1 LISTVHLLELRFK
14 MSLPSNA
21 IGRFVCTV
29 VAGLFATFS
38 HIADAQLSHL
48 PAGRVVAWGDNTF
61 GQTNVTAATDV
72 VAISANGD
80 CCNLALRA
88 NGNIVPWGAT
98 LAVPPGVE
106 PAIGIAAGSLHHL
119 AVRANGTV
127 AAWGVDNTFGQL
139 TVPPNVTNATAV
151 AVGEF
156 HSLALQAA
164 RVIGWGANN
173 VNQREPAAGVNNN
186 ISAIASGLN
195 HSIALRSNGTVIAW
209 GNNAN
214 GALRITVPPGAIN
227 VSAIA
232 AGADHSLA
240 LRSNGMVV
248 AWGINTSGQS
258 TVPAGLSGVRAIGAG
273 GDHSIAVLSNGT
285 VVTWGRYR
293 GVDITNRAP
302 AGTTNLIAVSG
313 GFNHS
318 VGLSHDRV
326 RIATHPVSQTVLE
339 GATVTFTVVAAGGQ
353 PITYQWRENGTPI
366 TFATNSTFQLF
377 NVTTNDIANYSVLV
391 RNALGEV
398 TSTNATLLVNV
409 PVSITGQPQSQ
420 EVGVG
425 DNINFHV
432 TARGTAPLGY
442 QWRRNGVNVFG
453 AQSSTLIIPNVQIT
467 NAGNYTVVV
476 TNSFSSVTSQVA
488 VLIVQSPPTIIQHPQ
503 SRTVPAGSSATFS
516 VVAENATGY
525 QWLKNGGAIPNAT
538 NTFYAIPNAQ
548 PSDAAG
554 YSVIVSNS
562 FASVTSQTAALTVTV
577 PPPSSTT
584 VLGWGVTEVFNGTVW
599 VDVRPPN
606 TLGNVTNVAVG
617 GAHSLALRADGSV
630 VGWGDNSF
638 GQIGIPPGVTSIVA
652 IAAGQHHSVALR
664 RDGQVFAWGRSDNF
678 QQTTVPPHSNVIA
691 IAAGASH
698 SLAVQSNGV
707 VFGWGRNDDGRSTPP
722 PTLGQARN
730 VGAGQDHSL
739 AVRTDLTVRGWG
751 GQNVHGETTPPPG
764 LANVIAVAAGAN
776 HSMAIQN
783 NGAVVVW
790 GNNSFGQRNVPSF
803 ASPAK
808 AIASGAN
815 HCVAL
820 LENGTVVAWGNN
832 ANGQTNFPTV
842 GGITAIAAGGDR
854 SLAVKLRQLEMQTPV
869 RLGNGRTQLTVSN
882 DDGSA
887 VTPEQLN
894 RVQVLTSSNL
904 VSTSTSWAELTNA
917 KSIVSGS
924 IRVEDTVTNLPR
936 RFYRA
941 RENP

>member
-1 LISTVHLLELRFK
+1 MTA
-14 MSLPSNA
+14 PSNA
-21 IGRFVCTV
+21 FGRFFCTL
-29 VAGLFATFS
+29 VAGLFVTCS

-80 CCNLALRA
+80 CCNLALRS
-88 NGNIVPWGAT
+88 NGEIVPWGAT
-98 LAVPPGVE
+98 LPVPPTVGS
-106 PAIGIAAGSLHHL
+106 AIAIAAGPNHHL

-127 AAWGVDNTFGQL
+127 AGWGLNDSGQTTIPSGL
-139 TVPPNVTNATAV
+139 TNATAV

-156 HSLALQAA
+156 HSIALQAG
-164 RVIGWGANN
+164 RVTGWGLNN
-173 VNQREPAAGVNNN
+173 LNQREPAAGVNNG
-186 ISAIASGLN
+186 IRAIASGMN
-195 HSIALRSNGTVIAW
+195 HSIALKSNGTVIAW
-209 GNNAN
+209 GNPNN
-214 GALRITVPPGAIN
+214 SGIRTTVPGAAVS

-240 LRSNGMVV
+240 LRSNGTVV
-248 AWGINTSGQS
+248 AWGVNNFGQS
-258 TVPAGLSGVRAIGAG
+258 TVPGGLSGVRAIGAG
-273 GDHSIAVLSNGT
+273 GDHSIAVLTNGT

-293 GVDITNRAP
+293 VDVTNRAP
-302 AGTTNLIAVSG
+302 AGITNLVAVSG
-313 GFNHS
+313 GFNHT
-318 VGLSHDRV
+318 VGLSLDRV
-326 RIATHPVSQTVLE
+326 TITTQPQSRTAIE

-353 PITYQWRENGTPI
+353 PITYQWRKNGTPI

-398 TSTNATLLVNV
+398 TSSNAALLVNV
-409 PVSITGQPQSQ
+409 PVSITEQPQSQ

-442 QWRRNGVNVFG
+442 QWRRNGINIFG

-488 VLIVQSPPTIIQHPQ
+488 VLIVQSPPTITQQPQ
-503 SRTVPAGSSATFS
+503 NRTVPTGSSATFS
-516 VVAENATGY
+516 VVAENAVGY
-525 QWLKNGGAIPNAT
+525 QWLKNGVAIPNAT
-538 NTFYAIPNAQ
+538 NTFYSIPNAQ

-562 FASVTSQTAALTVTV
+562 FASVTSQTATLTVTA
-577 PPPSSTT
+577 PPPSSAT

-606 TLGNVTNVAVG
+606 TLGHVTNVAVG
-617 GAHSLALRADGSV
+617 GAHSLAVRADGSV

-638 GQIGIPPGVTSIVA
+638 GQIGIPPGVTNIVA

-664 RDGQVFAWGRSDNF
+664 ADGQVLAWGRGDNF
-678 QQTTVPPHSNVIA
+678 QQTAVPPHTNVIA
-691 IAAGASH
+691 IAAGANH

-707 VFGWGRNDDGRSTPP
+707 VFGWGRNDDGRSSPP
-722 PTLGQARN
+722 PNVAPARN

-751 GQNVHGETTPPPG
+751 GQNVHGETTPPGG

-776 HSMAIQN
+776 HSMALQN

-790 GNNSFGQRNVPSF
+790 GNNSFGQRNVPPF

-832 ANGQTNFPTV
+832 ANGQTNFPTA

-854 SLAVKLRQLEMQTPV
+854 NLAVKLRQLFMQKPE
-869 RLGNGRTQLTVSN
+869 RLSNGRTRLTVSN

-887 VTPEQLN
+887 VTPEQMN

-904 VSTSTSWAELTNA
+904 VSTSASWIELTNA

-924 IRVEDTVTNLPR
+924 IRVEDTVTNLSR